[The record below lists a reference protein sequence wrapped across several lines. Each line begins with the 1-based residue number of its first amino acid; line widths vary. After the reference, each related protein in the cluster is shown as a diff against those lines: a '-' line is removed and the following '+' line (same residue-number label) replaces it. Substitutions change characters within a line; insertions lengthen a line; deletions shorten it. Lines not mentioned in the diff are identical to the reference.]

1 MNITDYIEECRKQR
15 HDLSFAF
22 LAERCPASEEAPY
35 RIKPCSPIA
44 PDENCV
50 LILAGTGGR
59 NVNLRGYNS
68 ILKKTDNFVKQNID
82 SSIVPVRTCVAI
94 CDFGKRHLDN
104 IARKG
109 AYFEAW
115 WPQHIA
121 ALKHDIPENCIE
133 ETLILC
139 ILKTSSIIQFYPALR
154 LRTATIVYPSVKP
167 ERISGI

>member
-68 ILKKTDNFVKQNID
+68 ILKKPIILLNKHRFTHC
-82 SSIVPVRTCVAI
+82 SRT
-94 CDFGKRHLDN
+94 HL
-104 IARKG
+104 RC
-109 AYFEAW
+109 
-115 WPQHIA
+115 HM
-121 ALKHDIPENCIE
+121 
-133 ETLILC
+133 
-139 ILKTSSIIQFYPALR
+139 
-154 LRTATIVYPSVKP
+154 
-167 ERISGI
+167 

>member
-1 MNITDYIEECRKQR
+1 MNITDYIEECRKRR

-115 WPQHIA
+115 
-121 ALKHDIPENCIE
+121 
-133 ETLILC
+133 
-139 ILKTSSIIQFYPALR
+139 
-154 LRTATIVYPSVKP
+154 
-167 ERISGI
+167 

>member
-121 ALKHDIPENCIE
+121 ALKHDIP
-133 ETLILC
+133 
-139 ILKTSSIIQFYPALR
+139 
-154 LRTATIVYPSVKP
+154 
-167 ERISGI
+167 